1 MSSSGWFVSSNMA
14 RRFSLVFGKRPLC
27 VMRELLHF
35 SDGRDDRV
43 GGSQH
48 IPVQGGRGLQILV
61 LASEITVC
69 LLQPSVRGTG
79 VSGLSPHS
87 LEFSH
92 VALRICGQF
101 SVSLHESL
109 DLCSLCSAQVFESR
123 PGG

>member
-1 MSSSGWFVSSNMA
+1 M
-14 RRFSLVFGKRPLC
+14 
-27 VMRELLHF
+27 
-35 SDGRDDRV
+35 

-48 IPVQGGRGLQILV
+48 IPVQSGGGLQIVV
-61 LASEITVC
+61 LAPEITVC

-79 VSGLSPHS
+79 VSGLSLYG

-101 SVSLHESL
+101 SVSLHKSL

>member
-1 MSSSGWFVSSNMA
+1 MVEM
-14 RRFSLVFGKRPLC
+14 V
-27 VMRELLHF
+27 V
-35 SDGRDDRV
+35 V

-79 VSGLSPHS
+79 VSGLSLYG

-101 SVSLHESL
+101 SVSLHKSL